1 MNSRDFYRILYG
13 WDTENYL
20 TEGVKYCAIFV
31 KLTES
36 LNDNLLVQYSNGT
49 KRRVAGMFLFT
60 DLEDALEWI
69 TNKKQSEIDEIDSKI
84 YQLNVSKE
92 KIEQK
97 YSGIVVENQ
106 VTFTT

>member
-1 MNSRDFYRILYG
+1 MNSRSFFRILYG

-20 TEGVKYCAIFV
+20 TEGLRYCAIFV

-60 DLEDALEWI
+60 DLDDALEWI

-84 YQLNVSKE
+84 YQLNNSKE

>member
-1 MNSRDFYRILYG
+1 MNSRSFFRILYG
-13 WDTENYL
+13 WDVENYL
-20 TEGVKYCAIFV
+20 TEGLRYCAIFV

-60 DLEDALEWI
+60 SLDDALTWVSLR
-69 TNKKQSEIDEIDSKI
+69 KQSEIDDIDSKI

>member
-1 MNSRDFYRILYG
+1 MNSRSFFRILYG
-13 WDTENYL
+13 WDVENYL
-20 TEGVKYCAIFV
+20 TEGLKYCAIFV

-60 DLEDALEWI
+60 DLNDALIWI
-69 TNKKQSEIDEIDSKI
+69 ERRKRDEIDEIDSKI
-84 YQLNVSKE
+84 YHLNVSKE

-97 YSGIVVENQ
+97 YS
-106 VTFTT
+106 